1 MNQQKE
7 TAMKRVTG
15 TGILGLALV
24 IGAAPACATKG
35 FVRASVAD
43 VDKKVESISRS
54 MEETQE
60 RTRANESRIGEV
72 DQKTASAQ
80 SAADGARQ
88 AADQADAKAARADAQ
103 ATALDRASRRL
114 VYTVV
119 LSEDQGNF
127 AFGKATLPDDAKAR
141 IDELLNKIKGNPQA
155 VYFEIEGH
163 TDAVGPKEY
172 NDHLG
177 LERAEAVK
185 RYLYDHHQIPLH
197 KMNVISYG
205 AEKPVAPNDTKS
217 GRAANRR
224 VVVKVLTYRAASL
237 EETPRC

>member
-1 MNQQKE
+1 MN
-7 TAMKRVTG
+7 RVTG
-15 TGILGLALV
+15 TGILSLALV
-24 IGAAPACATKG
+24 IGVAPACATKG
-35 FVRASVAD
+35 FVNASVAD
-43 VDKKVESISRS
+43 VNRKVESLSRS
-54 MEETQE
+54 MEDTQE
-60 RTRANESRIGEV
+60 RTRTNESRIGEV

-80 SAADGARQ
+80 SAADAARQ
-88 AADQADAKAARADAQ
+88 AADQADARAGRADAQ

-127 AFGKATLPDDAKAR
+127 AFGKSALPDDAKAR
-141 IDELLNKIKGNPQA
+141 IDELINKIKGDPQA

-163 TDAVGPKEY
+163 TDAVGPKEF
-172 NDHLG
+172 NDRLG

-185 RYLYDHHQIPLH
+185 RYLYEQYQVPLH

-205 AEKPVAPNDTKS
+205 AEKPVAPNDTKP

-224 VVVKVLTYRAASL
+224 VVIKVLA
-237 EETPRC
+237 

>member
-1 MNQQKE
+1 MN
-7 TAMKRVTG
+7 RVNG
-15 TGILGLALV
+15 TGIIGLALV
-24 IGAAPACATKG
+24 IGVAPACATKG
-35 FVRASVAD
+35 FVNASVAD
-43 VDKKVESISRS
+43 VNKKVESLSRS

-60 RTRANESRIGEV
+60 RTRANESRIGDV

-88 AADQADAKAARADAQ
+88 AADQADARAGRADAQ
-103 ATALDRASRRL
+103 VSALDRASRRL

-127 AFGKATLPDDAKAR
+127 AFGQAVLPDDAKLR
-141 IDELLNKIKGNPQA
+141 LDELVEQIKGNPQA
-155 VYFEIEGH
+155 VYIEIEGH
-163 TDAVGPKEY
+163 TDATGPKEF
-172 NDHLG
+172 NTRLG

-185 RYLYDHHQIPLH
+185 RYLYEQYQIPLH
-197 KMNVISYG
+197 KMNAISYG

-224 VVVKVLTYRAASL
+224 VVIKVLA
-237 EETPRC
+237 